1 MSRRVFTRLARS
13 GVSCT
18 LVLLL
23 AIGLTTGCGDKKS
36 EVPESEDQGKELGD
50 STEFSV
56 DPEVDRFYGPTPLTV
71 HFSTTVKNAGGPVKW
86 EWAFG
91 DGTTST
97 EASPVHTFTTP
108 GVYQVGVAGTNAK
121 GEREGGAVD
130 VRAMTEEEVAM
141 VRAKDEAAKEEAAQ
155 RAQKE
160 AAPDQAPAP

>member
-1 MSRRVFTRLARS
+1 MWRRVFVRVARS
-13 GVSCT
+13 RVSCA
-18 LVLLL
+18 LGLLL
-23 AIGLTTGCGDKKS
+23 AIGLTTGCGGTKS
-36 EVPESEDQGKELGD
+36 EVPESGDQGEELGD

-56 DPEVDRFYGPTPLTV
+56 DPEVDTFYGPTPLTV

-97 EASPVHTFTTP
+97 EPNPVHTFTTP
-108 GVYQVGVAGTNAK
+108 GVYQVGVAGTNEK
-121 GEREGGAVD
+121 GEREGGAID
-130 VRAMTEEEVAM
+130 VRAMTEAEVAK
-141 VRAKDEAAKEEAAQ
+141 VKALEDAAKEEAEQ